1 MSTGI
6 TFDVDSRRH
15 LCSLNVSNDCL
26 GYITIEESY
35 FDGVTAWDFCIPC
48 AEHEERLIQWH
59 EKHPR
64 CETCGQFLKKRVV
77 VETPLSLR
85 LTREEQSQW
94 ISHYV
99 QDYWGEWDHI

>member
-1 MSTGI
+1 M
-6 TFDVDSRRH
+6 
-15 LCSLNVSNDCL
+15 LCSLSVSNDCK
-26 GYITIEESY
+26 GYITAEECYTIPGDTEPS
-35 FDGVTAWDFCIPC
+35 DICLPC

-64 CETCGQFLKKRVV
+64 CDTCGQFLKKRVV
-77 VETPLSLR
+77 FEGGLNFLGKTER
-85 LTREEQSQW
+85 QSQW